1 MVTIPLFQ
9 LIQTE
14 QQRLPGLPQAF
25 LSLFALADILT
36 QQSKC
41 FRNLL
46 GLLLAPA
53 SGGGIPAW

>member
-1 MVTIPLFQ
+1 LQ
-9 LIQTE
+9 
-14 QQRLPGLPQAF
+14 QAF
-25 LSLFALADILT
+25 LSLFALPDILP

-46 GLLLAPA
+46 GLLLSSA